1 MDMIVEN
8 KKAKFDYE
16 IVESLEVGV
25 QLTGSEVKSIKTG
38 GASMTGARVVI
49 ADREAFLVGMQIQK
63 YRFDSNPEYVVDR
76 TRKVLIKRSELISLG
91 TKMKSAGLTLVPIKL
106 YNKGSLIKL
115 EIALV
120 RGKKKFEKR
129 ELIKKRETR
138 LALARRLKSSN

>member
-1 MDMIVEN
+1 MKVEN

-16 IVESLEVGV
+16 IVEATEVGV
-25 QLTGSEVKSIKTG
+25 QLTGAEVKSIKTG
-38 GASMTGARVVI
+38 GASLTGARVVI
-49 ADREAFLVGMQIQK
+49 IDGEAFLVGMQIQK
-63 YRFDSNPEYVVDR
+63 YRFDSSLDYKIDR
-76 TRKVLIKRSELISLG
+76 TRKILIKRAELISLG
-91 TKMKSAGLTLVPIKL
+91 TKMKSSGLTLVPIKL

-138 LALARRLKSSN
+138 LALARRLKNNQ